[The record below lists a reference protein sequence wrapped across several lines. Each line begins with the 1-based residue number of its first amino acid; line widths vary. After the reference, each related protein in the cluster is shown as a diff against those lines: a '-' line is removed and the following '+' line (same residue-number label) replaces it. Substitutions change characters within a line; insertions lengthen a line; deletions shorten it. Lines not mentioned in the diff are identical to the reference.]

1 MTFYNLTKSREIL
14 EYLEECENKINDED
28 SKNVI
33 NYNEQHEDKN
43 AQVSHLMSKLKLC
56 TIAPI
61 FAKQILDDL
70 ISTNKKI
77 LL

>member
-1 MTFYNLTKSREIL
+1 MNLIDTCYFLIHKA
-14 EYLEECENKINDED
+14 D
-28 SKNVI
+28 

-70 ISTNKKI
+70 ISTNKKK

>member
-33 NYNEQHEDKN
+33 INITPIRPI
-43 AQVSHLMSKLKLC
+43 LLKLNMNV
-56 TIAPI
+56 TQL
-61 FAKQILDDL
+61 K
-70 ISTNKKI
+70 
-77 LL
+77 